1 MRGNVNEVRCS
12 IIFGGDAGHIKPVC
26 LSLFLSQSAFVTP
39 WERAHTRVEGR
50 KYNHVP
56 FAILLALSLYPCST
70 QTVAVRDGS
79 LTGNQRQLLF
89 NAMSRDWTAS
99 DGGTRRGP
107 LCSVHR
113 PITADETLPTEQ
125 LVRQRASCKC
135 NDCQMWVVP
144 VRTAININ
152 RHLWKIY

>member
-12 IIFGGDAGHIKPVC
+12 IFCGGDAGHKKPVC

-56 FAILLALSLYPCST
+56 FAT
-70 QTVAVRDGS
+70 QTVVVRDGS
-79 LTGNQRQLLF
+79 LTGNQRQPLF
-89 NAMSRDWTAS
+89 NAMSRDRTAS
-99 DGGTRRGP
+99 DGGTRGGP

-135 NDCQMWVVP
+135 NDCQM
-144 VRTAININ
+144 
-152 RHLWKIY
+152 